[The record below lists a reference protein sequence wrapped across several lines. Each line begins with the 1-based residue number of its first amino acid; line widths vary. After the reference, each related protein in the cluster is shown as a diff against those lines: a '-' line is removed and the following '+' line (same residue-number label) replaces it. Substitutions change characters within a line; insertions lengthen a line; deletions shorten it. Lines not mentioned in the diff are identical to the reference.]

1 MRECN
6 PYEQLMF
13 LDEQLQKNDSIREQD
28 YDVLVSE
35 IPYRGILLN
44 SGYAVVARSAFTR
57 GPMEIQAV
65 TFPRFFILEPGH
77 ARPPARGEAR

>member
-6 PYEQLMF
+6 PYQQLMF

-28 YDVLVSE
+28 YDVLVNE
-35 IPYRGILLN
+35 IPYRGLLLN
-44 SGYAVVARSAFTR
+44 TGYAIVARSCFTD
-57 GPMEIQAV
+57 GPMGIVAV

-77 ARPPARGEAR
+77 AGRNSG